1 MEITPRPVKEIAA
14 FLYEDF
20 QSISFYC
27 ANLHLAWVLD
37 CVIVQDEV
45 VNSMSLS
52 LCSCYVCVIVIH
64 HKLADAQFFMADAQF
79 FGVGAQFFAV
89 GLL

>member
-1 MEITPRPVKEIAA
+1 MLKIPSHDMQTVIKRVLIHI
-14 FLYEDF
+14 L
-20 QSISFYC
+20 C
-27 ANLHLAWVLD
+27 ARQPLLF
-37 CVIVQDEV
+37 EV

-79 FGVGAQFFAV
+79 FRADAQFFAV